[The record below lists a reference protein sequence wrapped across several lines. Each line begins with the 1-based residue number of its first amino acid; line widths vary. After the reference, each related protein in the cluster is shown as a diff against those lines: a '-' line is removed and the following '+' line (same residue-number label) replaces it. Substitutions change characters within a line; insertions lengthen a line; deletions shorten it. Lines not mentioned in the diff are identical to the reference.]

1 MKTLKSFGITVY
13 REYTML
19 LTLVALVL
27 LTWAIEPTFMRTA
40 NIMNIFRQSA
50 VVGCL
55 SLGVGIVWMSGTF
68 DMSVGATLSLC
79 GILALKLQARIGVPG
94 AVIVALAVGTL
105 IGTVNGLII
114 TGIKGGGGESFM
126 VTYGTMNVVQA
137 IALIVTNGNNV
148 SGSESTV
155 YRFLGNGDIGII
167 PFSIILFAV
176 FSVLVHFL
184 ITKSRLGRN
193 IYYTG
198 ANTEVARLS
207 GINIRFSRTF
217 AYAFAGLMSAIGSLI
232 MTARANGALPKSGSG
247 YEFDVATAIAVG
259 GVGIGG
265 GEGNTG
271 HIVIGVMIMGVI
283 SNAMNMIG
291 ISSQNQ
297 LVVKGMILILAVVFD
312 TYKKKKAA

>member
-1 MKTLKSFGITVY
+1 MKKLKMIGKSIY
-13 REYTML
+13 KEYTML
-19 LTLVALVL
+19 LTLVVLVL
-27 LTWAIEPTFMRTA
+27 LTWAIEPSFMRTA

-79 GILALKLQARIGVPG
+79 GVLALKLQSSLGVGG
-94 AVIVALAVGTL
+94 AILVALLVGTL
-105 IGTVNGLII
+105 IGLVNGVII
-114 TGIKGGGGESFM
+114 TAIKGGGGESFM

-137 IALIVTNGNNV
+137 IALIVTNGNNI
-148 SGSESTV
+148 SGSNSAF
-155 YRFLGNGDIGII
+155 YRFIGNGDIGVI
-167 PFSIILFAV
+167 PFSIILFAI
-176 FSVLVHFL
+176 FSVMVYIF
-184 ITKSRLGRN
+184 ITKTRLGRN

-207 GINIRFSRTF
+207 GINIRFARTF
-217 AYAFAGLMSAIGSLI
+217 AYTFAGLMAAIGSLI
-232 MTARANGALPKSGSG
+232 LTARSNGALPKSGSG

-265 GEGNTG
+265 GEGSIG
-271 HIVIGVMIMGVI
+271 HVVIGVLIMGVI
-283 SNAMNMIG
+283 SNAMNMSG

-297 LVVKGMILILAVVFD
+297 LVVKGLILVLAVILD
-312 TYKKKKAA
+312 TYKKKRAA

>member
-1 MKTLKSFGITVY
+1 MKKLKAIGKTIY
-13 REYTML
+13 KEYTML
-19 LTLVALVL
+19 ITLAVLVL
-27 LTWAIEPTFMRTA
+27 LTWIIEPSFMRVA
-40 NIMNIFRQSA
+40 NVMNIFRQSA
-50 VVGCL
+50 VIGCL
-55 SLGVGIVWMSGTF
+55 SLGVGLVWMSGTF

-79 GILALKLQARIGVPG
+79 GVLALKLQSSCGVIGAILIALLVG
-94 AVIVALAVGTL
+94 AA
-105 IGTVNGLII
+105 IGLVNGLII
-114 TGIKGGGGESFM
+114 TAIKGGGGESFM

-137 IALIVTNGNNV
+137 IALIVTNGNNI
-148 SGSESTV
+148 SGSDNPF
-155 YRFLGNGDIGII
+155 YRFIGNGDIGVI

-176 FSVLVHFL
+176 LAVLVHIF
-184 ITKSRLGRN
+184 IIRSRLGRN

-207 GINIRFSRTF
+207 GINIRFARVF
-217 AYAFAGLMSAIGSLI
+217 AYMMAGLLSAVGALI
-232 MTARANGALPKSGSG
+232 LTARSNGALPKSGAG

-265 GEGNTG
+265 GEGSIA
-271 HIVIGVMIMGVI
+271 HVVIGVLILGVI

-297 LVVKGMILILAVVFD
+297 LVVKGMILVLAVILD